1 MKVSPHFYMKSI
13 DTLVKDIYN
22 LFNPDEISMN
32 EKEIDKH
39 INEFGDNIKE
49 HLKASL
55 FEKERDKSNLRL
67 SAIGRPDR
75 QIWYDVNLNVKA
87 QPFTSPTKI
96 KFLYG
101 YILEELLIALSKI
114 ADHKVTDTQK
124 ELEVE
129 GVKGHQDCMI
139 DDVLIDCKSTSPR
152 GFEKFE
158 KGDLIRDDPFG
169 YIAQISAYAE
179 GNNVDK
185 AAFLAINK
193 QSGEI
198 CLSPVHSLEMIN
210 AGDRVKYLKSM
221 VNNKY
226 PPNRCYSDVKEG
238 ASGNKRLGTSCL
250 YCNHKRECWKDVNN
264 GHGLRVFNYARGY
277 RYLTKVEKI
286 PDVPEVINW

>member
-1 MKVSPHFYMKSI
+1 VKVSPHFYMKSI

-22 LFNPDEISMN
+22 LFNPDEISMD

-75 QIWYDVNLNVKA
+75 QIWYDVNLNDKA

>member
-1 MKVSPHFYMKSI
+1 MKSI

-22 LFNPDEISMN
+22 LFNSDEISMN
-32 EKEIDKH
+32 EKEIDIH

-49 HLKASL
+49 HLKTSF
-55 FEKERDKSNLRL
+55 FEKERDKNNLRL

-75 QIWYDVNLNVKA
+75 QIWYDVNLNNKA

-101 YILEELLIALSKI
+101 YILEELLITLSKI
-114 ADHKVTDTQK
+114 AEHKVTDTQK
-124 ELEVE
+124 ELEVQ

-152 GFEKFE
+152 GFDKFA
-158 KGDLIRDDPFG
+158 KGDLIKDDPFG

-210 AGDRVKYLKSM
+210 AGDRIDYLKVM
-221 VNNKY
+221 VKNNE
-226 PPNRCYSDVKEG
+226 PPNRCYSDVKDG
-238 ASGNKRLGTSCL
+238 ASGNRKLGTSCF

-264 GHGLRVFNYARGY
+264 GKGLRVFNYAMGY
-277 RYLTKVEKI
+277 RYLTKVVRE
-286 PDVPEVINW
+286 PDVEEVLEW

>member
-1 MKVSPHFYMKSI
+1 MKSI

-22 LFNPDEISMN
+22 LFNSDEISMD
-32 EKEIDKH
+32 EKEIDTY
-39 INEFGDNIKE
+39 INEFGNNIKE
-49 HLKASL
+49 HLKSSL
-55 FEKERDKSNLRL
+55 FEKERDKNNLRL

-75 QIWYDVNLNVKA
+75 QIWYDVNLNNKA

-114 ADHKVTDTQK
+114 AEHKVTDTQK

-139 DDVLIDCKSTSPR
+139 DDVLVDCKSTSPR
-152 GFEKFE
+152 GFDKFE
-158 KGDLIRDDPFG
+158 KGDLTRDDPFG

-210 AGDRVKYLKSM
+210 AGDRVNYLKSM
-221 VNNKY
+221 VKNKY
-226 PPNRCYSDVKEG
+226 PPNRCYSDVKDG
-238 ASGNKRLGTSCL
+238 VSGNRKLGTSCF
-250 YCNHKRECWKDVNN
+250 YCNHKKECWKDVNN
-264 GHGLRVFNYARGY
+264 GKGLRVYNYAMGY
-277 RYLTKVEKI
+277 RYLTKVIRE
-286 PDVPEVINW
+286 PDVEEILEW